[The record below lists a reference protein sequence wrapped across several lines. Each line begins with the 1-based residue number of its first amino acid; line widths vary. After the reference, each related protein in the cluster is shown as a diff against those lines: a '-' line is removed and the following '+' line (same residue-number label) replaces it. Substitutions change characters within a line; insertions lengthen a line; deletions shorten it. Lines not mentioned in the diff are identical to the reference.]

1 MPDTPKKLVRD
12 LVAVMTFLEDP
23 LAARP
28 LTSRAAPRPPATRP
42 RAALPL
48 PGLSPCLRLPPLP
61 LPCSPGG
68 HTHTHTIKPTLAP
81 GARTQPFSS
90 QVCPSSYPLLRSHRS
105 EEEAETQEMEAAADD
120 NDDDD
125 NDDDESTQEGGIGRG
140 GRGQL

>member
-12 LVAVMTFLEDP
+12 LQAVMTFLEDH

-28 LTSRAAPRPPATRP
+28 LTSRAAPRPPATHP

-48 PGLSPCLRLPPLP
+48 PGLSPRLRLPPP
-61 LPCSPGG
+61 HTAPPGG
-68 HTHTHTIKPTLAP
+68 HTHTHTIKLTLAP

-105 EEEAETQEMEAAADD
+105 EEEAETQEMEDAVV
-120 NDDDD
+120 DDDD
-125 NDDDESTQEGGIGRG
+125 DDDDDEATQVGGGVAG
-140 GRGQL
+140 